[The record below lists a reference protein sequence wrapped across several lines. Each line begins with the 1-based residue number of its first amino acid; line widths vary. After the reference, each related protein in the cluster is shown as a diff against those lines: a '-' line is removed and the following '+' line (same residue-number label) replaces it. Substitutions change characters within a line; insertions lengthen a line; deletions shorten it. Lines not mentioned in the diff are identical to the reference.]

1 MAKAGRGKQH
11 DEQHDEQHEARRAQK
26 AQKAHVP
33 ARSARGG
40 TRGATSK
47 AEDGHSATARSQPP
61 SGAAHG
67 KVRAAEPRTISPRPL
82 DVARYTGPP
91 APQIAAPAWQRRIVV
106 ERPADLAALAR
117 ELAGAHV
124 VALDAEFAQSR
135 VRAQDEPPHRLAVL
149 QLAFDNDYRA
159 SYVVDALRLAD
170 LSPLRAIFANHRIL
184 KVFHGIG
191 ADARVLATRELVA
204 RNTLDIEAVSRSLFG
219 QHESGLQSMLQ
230 RAAGVRLD
238 KSLQRADW
246 SRRPLSPPMVAYA
259 ARDAEMTYALY
270 RWLTTN
276 YPAMVALHHI
286 AAEEPEPNVA
296 GWIVPYLEGSRPKP
310 AAAAVAEAGIA
321 GDRAAQ
327 QRDLR
332 AALAAVRHPPQRARV
347 MRLIADLDL
356 RALAD
361 DLRVYL
367 EAPAAEERAG
377 AARTIGRLGDRSAI
391 LALRALLHDSVQ
403 DVRQA
408 AQVALEHL
416 ENAPRRAL
424 PRAPRTPQTGADA
437 RAARGGSGG
446 RGAVR
451 WSSDNGAD
459 GESSGGAEWQQR
471 LRQRYGQADTT
482 SGE

>member
-1 MAKAGRGKQH
+1 MAGY
-11 DEQHDEQHEARRAQK
+11 
-26 AQKAHVP
+26 
-33 ARSARGG
+33 
-40 TRGATSK
+40 
-47 AEDGHSATARSQPP
+47 
-61 SGAAHG
+61 SG
-67 KVRAAEPRTISPRPL
+67 PR
-82 DVARYTGPP
+82 
-91 APQIAAPAWQRRIVV
+91 APQIVAPAWQRRIVV
-106 ERPADLAALAR
+106 ERQADLAALAR
-117 ELAGAHV
+117 ELARAHV
-124 VALDAEFAQSR
+124 VALDAEFAQPR

-149 QLAFDNDYRA
+149 QLAFDDDYRA
-159 SYVVDALRLAD
+159 AYVVDALRLAD
-170 LSPLRAIFANHRIL
+170 LSPLRAIFADAGIL

-219 QHESGLQSMLQ
+219 QQESGLQRMLQ

-270 RWLTTN
+270 GWLTAN
-276 YPAMVALHHI
+276 YPAMVELHHI
-286 AAEEPEPNVA
+286 AAQEPEPGVA
-296 GWIVPYLEGSRPKP
+296 TWIVPYLEGSRPKP
-310 AAAAVAEAGIA
+310 AAVAVAEAGIA
-321 GDRAAQ
+321 GDLAAQ

-356 RALAD
+356 RALAG

-391 LALRALLHDSVQ
+391 LPLRALLHDIVQ

-408 AQVALEHL
+408 AQIALDHL
-416 ENAPRRAL
+416 ENAPRRVP
-424 PRAPRTPQTGADA
+424 PRSPRPPQSVASSRDG
-437 RAARGGSGG
+437 RGSGDSG

-451 WSSDNGAD
+451 WRSDDGAEEENGD
-459 GESSGGAEWQQR
+459 GAEWRQQ
-471 LRQRYGQADTT
+471 LRRRYGQEDDT
-482 SGE
+482 GDK

>member
-11 DEQHDEQHEARRAQK
+11 DEPHEAHAMGDAGRARGVGGARTPASGAHGSVQGAKSKADGSSMATRAQPR
-26 AQKAHVP
+26 AGG
-33 ARSARGG
+33 ARG
-40 TRGATSK
+40 R
-47 AEDGHSATARSQPP
+47 ARP
-61 SGAAHG
+61 
-67 KVRAAEPRTISPRPL
+67 AEPRAVPPRTV
-82 DVARYTGPP
+82 DVAGYSGPQV
-91 APQIAAPAWQRRIVV
+91 PQVVAPAWQRRIVV

-117 ELAGAHV
+117 ELAHAHV
-124 VALDAEFAQSR
+124 VALDAEFAQPR

-149 QLAFDNDYRA
+149 QVAFDNDYRA
-159 SYVVDALRLAD
+159 AFVVDALRLAD
-170 LSPLRAIFANHRIL
+170 LSPLRAIFANSGIL

-219 QHESGLQSMLQ
+219 QRESGLQSMLQ

-238 KSLQRADW
+238 KSFQRADW
-246 SRRPLSPPMVAYA
+246 SRRPLTPPMVAYA

-270 RWLTTN
+270 GWLTAN

-286 AAEEPEPNVA
+286 AAEEPEPGVA
-296 GWIVPYLEGSRPKP
+296 AWIVPYLEGSRPKP

-321 GDRAAQ
+321 GDVAAQ

-356 RALAD
+356 RALAE

-391 LALRALLHDSVQ
+391 LPLRALLHDSVQ

-408 AQVALEHL
+408 AQIALEHL
-416 ENAPRRAL
+416 ENGPRRAP
-424 PRAPRTPQTGADA
+424 PRAPRPSQTAPDV
-437 RAARGGSGG
+437 RGGSRG
-446 RGAVR
+446 RSSVR
-451 WSSDNGAD
+451 WSSDDGAE
-459 GESSGGAEWQQR
+459 GEGSDGAEWRQQ
-471 LRQRYGQADTT
+471 LRRRYGQRDDTG
-482 SGE
+482 SE

>member
-1 MAKAGRGKQH
+1 MAKVGRGKQH
-11 DEQHDEQHEARRAQK
+11 DGPREARELRMRKPRDTRATHETASGVRGGGWSAKPKADSRSMATRAQP
-26 AQKAHVP
+26 QTT
-33 ARSARGG
+33 SARG
-40 TRGATSK
+40 RP
-47 AEDGHSATARSQPP
+47 QP
-61 SGAAHG
+61 
-67 KVRAAEPRTISPRPL
+67 AEPQVVNPRPM
-82 DVARYTGPP
+82 DAAGYTGPQV
-91 APQIAAPAWQRRIVV
+91 PQVVAPAWQRRIVV
-106 ERPADLAALAR
+106 ERPVDLAALAR

-159 SYVVDALRLAD
+159 AYVVDALRLAD
-170 LSPLRAIFANHRIL
+170 LSPLRAIFANPGIL

-219 QHESGLQSMLQ
+219 QQESGLQSMLR

-246 SRRPLSPPMVAYA
+246 SRRPLTPAMVAYA

-270 RWLTTN
+270 GWLTAN

-286 AAEEPEPNVA
+286 PAEEPEPGVA
-296 GWIVPYLEGSRPKP
+296 AWIVPYLEGSRPKP
-310 AAAAVAEAGIA
+310 AAVAVAEAGIA
-321 GDRAAQ
+321 GDLAAQ

-332 AALAAVRHPPQRARV
+332 AALVAVRHPPQRTRV

-356 RALAD
+356 RALAE
-361 DLRVYL
+361 DLRIYL
-367 EAPAAEERAG
+367 AAPAAEERAG

-391 LALRALLHDSVQ
+391 LPLRALLHDSVQ

-416 ENAPRRAL
+416 ENAPRRSP
-424 PRAPRTPQTGADA
+424 PRAPRPTQ
-437 RAARGGSGG
+437 AASGDTHGGSRGGS
-446 RGAVR
+446 RNPVR
-451 WSSDNGAD
+451 WSSDDGAG
-459 GESSGGAEWQQR
+459 GESGDGAEWRRQ
-471 LRQRYGQADTT
+471 LRRSYGQPDDT
-482 SGE
+482 GEE